1 MDGKGEIT
9 LRTRRDGE
17 WVVVEIEDN
26 GPGIPEDI
34 QPKIFSP
41 FFTTKPVGKGTG
53 LGLNISYNIIQKHG
67 GEIKIY
73 SHPGMTRFDVR
84 LPLNFEKV
92 QPGLT
97 PVGSLM
103 RPDDEK
109 LGKILHDTHDI
120 AVVGISNR
128 PDAPANS
135 VPAYLQQHGYH
146 IVPVNPN
153 LEAALGEQAYP
164 DLLSIP
170 EPVDT
175 VLIFRRSEFVP
186 EIVDQAIRKGAKTV
200 WMQEGI
206 INQAAAETAR
216 QAGLQVVMD
225 TCMRAT
231 HKRLVGRLG
240 EAQ

>member
-1 MDGKGEIT
+1 M
-9 LRTRRDGE
+9 
-17 WVVVEIEDN
+17 
-26 GPGIPEDI
+26 
-34 QPKIFSP
+34 
-41 FFTTKPVGKGTG
+41 
-53 LGLNISYNIIQKHG
+53 
-67 GEIKIY
+67 
-73 SHPGMTRFDVR
+73 
-84 LPLNFEKV
+84 
-92 QPGLT
+92 
-97 PVGSLM
+97 
-103 RPDDEK
+103 
-109 LGKILHDTHDI
+109 
-120 AVVGISNR
+120 
-128 PDAPANS
+128 
-135 VPAYLQQHGYH
+135 
-146 IVPVNPN
+146 NPN